1 MRVSQGRW
9 CVREKIVGRL
19 VSSYNFS
26 IKSFARVVVG
36 MLLGPEKKQRP
47 SETTVSNLYE

>member
-26 IKSFARVVVG
+26 IKSFARAVVG
-36 MLLGPEKKQRP
+36 MLLGPEKKTETKRDH
-47 SETTVSNLYE
+47 SEQSV